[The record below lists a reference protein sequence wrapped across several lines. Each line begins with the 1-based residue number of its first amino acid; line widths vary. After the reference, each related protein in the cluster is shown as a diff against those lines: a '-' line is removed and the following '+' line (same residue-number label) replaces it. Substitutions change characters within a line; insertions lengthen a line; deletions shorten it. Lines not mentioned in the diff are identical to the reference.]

1 MKTSNSSTTATK
13 AVYADLRND
22 FMFKKAFSQKDIMI
36 PFLNDIL
43 ETDKIQDIVYRNV
56 EQLGFDAESAKVY
69 YDIYCHCA
77 GGKDFIVEMQCSPQ
91 KYYRERMIF
100 YSTYPLQHQYV
111 EAKAEYEKLPEP
123 KRPFRFTYKLY
134 PVYIISITE
143 FALEHEADWP
153 EDSFVSRY
161 SIRENSTGELYCGT
175 LNYVFIE
182 LPRFRRALQQ
192 KSVGAEKW
200 AYVFN
205 NITKLREVPGE
216 LSEKYFRKLFE
227 SAKIANFTGEEQ
239 LSYIE
244 SEKMKYD
251 YENCIEY
258 AEEKG
263 LAKGREEGEAK
274 GKAEGLAEG
283 EAKGEA
289 NKARSVAANMLGKGL
304 STDLIA
310 ECTGLSEE
318 EIKALKTN

>member
-1 MKTSNSSTTATK
+1 MKTSNSSTTAEK

-43 ETDKIQDIVYRNV
+43 ETDKILDIVYRNV

-69 YDIYCHCA
+69 YDIFCQCA
-77 GGKDFIVEMQCSPQ
+77 DGKDFIVEMQCSPQ

-100 YSTYPLQHQYV
+100 YSTYPLQHQYI
-111 EAKAEYEKLPEP
+111 EAKTEYNNLPEP

-143 FALEHEADWP
+143 FALEHEAGWP

-161 SIRENSTGELYCGT
+161 SVRENYTGELYCGT
-175 LNYVFIE
+175 LNYVFVE
-182 LPRFRRALQQ
+182 LPRFRKALQQ
-192 KSVGAEKW
+192 KSAGAEKW

-205 NITKLREVPGE
+205 NITKLKEVPGE

-251 YENCIEY
+251 YENVLEY
-258 AEEKG
+258 AVEQATEKGLEEG

-274 GKAEGLAEG
+274 GIAE
-283 EAKGEA
+283 
-289 NKARSVAANMLGKGL
+289 KARSVAVNMLADGL
-304 STDLIA
+304 ATELVTKY
-310 ECTGLSEE
+310 TGLSEA
-318 EIKALKTN
+318 EIKALKIS